1 MTRGSNV
8 RLLLLTL
15 LSSVLLPLA
24 LPNEFV
30 GDAAKLFG
38 LKPDESFY
46 WGNALIG
53 VVCLVPVLVAIVR
66 APSFKVASWLGVV
79 FGGVSTALS
88 SFWLIFFQ
96 GFTVW
101 TYGGTILGYCGYNAL
116 LFPFLRGLSRLNPR
130 LRPFLL
136 AVGWSVYEY
145 FKSIGFL
152 GYPWGLIAYPVGN
165 ILPLIQFVDIT
176 GVWGVSLLMALVN
189 ALIAELTLAGWRLSF
204 RRQAAFVVVLFA
216 GAFIYGAIRMA
227 VPIPADKAANL
238 LLVQQN
244 VDPWGGGNGK
254 AAENSMDV
262 NVNLTAAAVRQ
273 LDRKPDL
280 AVWSESSVSSV
291 GVNLDGSYYPQK
303 NALVPGIQGGG
314 VPVLFGGVVIVDLQ
328 KQAFWNAAVL
338 ADASGTVRDVY
349 GKMHPV
355 PFAESIPFYELEPV
369 RRFFRNV
376 VGIWNPW
383 VSGTR
388 HTVFRTPLA
397 SGGTLTFGVPICFED
412 AFADLCRQYLLDGA
426 DMLVNITNDSW
437 SKTWSSEIQ
446 HFQVARFR
454 AIENR
459 RVLVRSTNG
468 GVSAVVDPWGGIR
481 TRMPFFE
488 RTWRDV
494 NVPVYKEKFP
504 TPYTRYGDWLP
515 QCLIALVLIA
525 LVINVLPKKKRSSV
539 DDLLLLSHRDA
550 ITAQWDL
557 L

>member
-1 MTRGSNV
+1 
-8 RLLLLTL
+8 
-15 LSSVLLPLA
+15 
-24 LPNEFV
+24 
-30 GDAAKLFG
+30 
-38 LKPDESFY
+38 
-46 WGNALIG
+46 
-53 VVCLVPVLVAIVR
+53 
-66 APSFKVASWLGVV
+66 
-79 FGGVSTALS
+79 
-88 SFWLIFFQ
+88 
-96 GFTVW
+96 
-101 TYGGTILGYCGYNAL
+101 
-116 LFPFLRGLSRLNPR
+116 
-130 LRPFLL
+130 
-136 AVGWSVYEY
+136 
-145 FKSIGFL
+145 
-152 GYPWGLIAYPVGN
+152 
-165 ILPLIQFVDIT
+165 
-176 GVWGVSLLMALVN
+176 
-189 ALIAELTLAGWRLSF
+189 
-204 RRQAAFVVVLFA
+204 
-216 GAFIYGAIRMA
+216 
-227 VPIPADKAANL
+227 
-238 LLVQQN
+238 
-244 VDPWGGGNGK
+244 
-254 AAENSMDV
+254 
-262 NVNLTAAAVRQ
+262 
-273 LDRKPDL
+273 
-280 AVWSESSVSSV
+280 
-291 GVNLDGSYYPQK
+291 
-303 NALVPGIQGGG
+303 
-314 VPVLFGGVVIVDLQ
+314 
-328 KQAFWNAAVL
+328 
-338 ADASGTVRDVY
+338 
-349 GKMHPV
+349 
-355 PFAESIPFYELEPV
+355 
-369 RRFFRNV
+369 